1 VGLWKPRETAAESA
15 PQAGPGDVIDAIK
28 QACIGH
34 GPIVAAASDT
44 ACPREAGPRFMMAL

>member
-1 VGLWKPRETAAESA
+1 MGLWKPRETAAEGV
-15 PQAGPGDVIDAIK
+15 PQVWPGDVVDAIE

-44 ACPREAGPRFMMAL
+44 ACLGKRGPRFMMAL

>member
-15 PQAGPGDVIDAIK
+15 PQAGPGDVVDAIE
-28 QACIGH
+28 QAWIGH